1 LRPIFY
7 VGGNAGN
14 PPTRRKSI
22 RKPKVQKGKV
32 HVIDGK
38 KKIKSSKL
46 PERIN
51 TAVNSKLS
59 LGKILAAFKLIKL
72 FHCSFPSLGDF

>member
-1 LRPIFY
+1 MF
-7 VGGNAGN
+7 GGNAGN

-38 KKIKSSKL
+38 KIKSYKL
-46 PERIN
+46 PERIIPQS
-51 TAVNSKLS
+51 TQSFLS
-59 LGKILAAFKLIKL
+59 AKF
-72 FHCSFPSLGDF
+72 